1 MTRALTTL
9 CKLRAE
15 IRDTEIS
22 AGGFIALAMRY
33 YAALDQI
40 ANVADT
46 PPGCTDNEVIEL
58 LKAIARKAIDSD
70 EIETDDLAV
79 ENRKLLKLARHA
91 DRI

>member
-1 MTRALTTL
+1 MTRALSTL
-9 CKLRAE
+9 RKLRTE

-40 ANVADT
+40 ANVAST
-46 PPGCTDNEVIEL
+46 PPGHTDNEIIEV
-58 LKAIARKAIDSD
+58 LKAIAQKAIDSD
-70 EIETDDLAV
+70 ELETDDLAV
-79 ENRKLLKLARHA
+79 ENKKLLELARHA